1 MVPPPVD
8 QGNSV
13 KSLAEQN
20 KQDREQHPKS
30 KSLATVASNMPSA
43 FSNEFRTNTKR
54 MRLFYILLLSTS
66 SSFRAASQCL
76 FGSQPLAH
84 SCKSL
89 KKSGH
94 KI

>member
-13 KSLAEQN
+13 KSLAKQD

-30 KSLATVASNMPSA
+30 KSLATVANNMPSA

-66 SSFRAASQCL
+66 SSFWAASQCL
-76 FGSQPLAH
+76 FGSQPLATKYSMKEESRH
-84 SCKSL
+84 CD
-89 KKSGH
+89 
-94 KI
+94 